1 MVSAENHAFSLPVE
15 RWLREQVV
23 PIAVAMQDDPG
34 RALPLAQ
41 VFLEIHAMHTK
52 RSRTP

>member
-1 MVSAENHAFSLPVE
+1 MVSAENQAFSVPVE

-23 PIAVAMQDDPG
+23 PIAVAMRDDPG
-34 RALPLAQ
+34 RALSLAQ
-41 VFLEIHAMHTK
+41 VFSEIRATHTK